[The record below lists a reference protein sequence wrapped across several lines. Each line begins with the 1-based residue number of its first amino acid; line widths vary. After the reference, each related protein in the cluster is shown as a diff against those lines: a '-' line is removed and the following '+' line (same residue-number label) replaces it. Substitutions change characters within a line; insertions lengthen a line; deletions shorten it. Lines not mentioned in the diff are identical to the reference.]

1 MCSSTRTDTLFWE
14 PLEKRKGQ
22 MMRAVEPRA
31 FCGGNPSRHNWTL
44 CSFGKPRTLGA
55 DVNIRELYLTEMDEY
70 TKGKMST
77 RPTQPVNCEP
87 KFCCSL
93 YKELRLIN
101 GCRWNMKP
109 KHQTNKS
116 RDITLIYPFE
126 EKFPPPSS
134 NLSDKVGQRGITLHA
149 RVLSS
154 TTTTT
159 IIIIIIQSNKGQ
171 IRNGT
176 KFDWKALLK
185 EWHCEMGPM
194 EQPLQ
199 KCEPSLN
206 SV

>member
-1 MCSSTRTDTLFWE
+1 MCFSTRTDTLFWE

-22 MMRAVEPRA
+22 LMRAVEPRA
-31 FCGGNPSRHNWTL
+31 FCGGNPGRHNWTL
-44 CSFGKPRTLGA
+44 CSFGKPRTLVA

-93 YKELRLIN
+93 YKDLRLIH

-126 EKFPPPSS
+126 ENPPPPPY
-134 NLSDKVGQRGITLHA
+134 LFDRAGLRGITLRA

-154 TTTTT
+154 TTTTSTSSTT
-159 IIIIIIQSNKGQ
+159 IRRSNKG
-171 IRNGT
+171 
-176 KFDWKALLK
+176 
-185 EWHCEMGPM
+185 
-194 EQPLQ
+194 
-199 KCEPSLN
+199 
-206 SV
+206 